1 MTLRWTISRIA
12 PVVVAAVTALVYN
25 TLPAITG
32 VLARQLGFQPGTLG
46 AFGSADLLGMAVG
59 ALAAIA
65 VMRKTSPRTTA
76 GIGLVLLLA
85 ADFGSAISGLAT
97 VLVPLRAVGG
107 VGTGLTAS
115 ACYYM
120 YSLEDQQRNAAA
132 SVLAQIALAVVVIT
146 AIPKLAHSW
155 GWQSVFIGLGVLLI
169 PCFLLA
175 REFSAGYE
183 ESAALDLPGSPA
195 APPVVL
201 WLGLLSSALFNVA
214 VAVFW
219 AYIERIGAATGIAE
233 DNIST
238 GLSISTGVG
247 LLGAILVIALGDRI
261 KGRMIAASVIVNI
274 IGIVASSS
282 PVPWVYVTAISAFY
296 ATIPI
301 YSSAQF
307 SALMRRSSSSRLA
320 AQFTLSIYVGALGP
334 ALGGLAVNQ
343 YGVLAVRW
351 PVVVLTAVSGVLL
364 WIGFFSPYAA
374 GDGVG
379 PDPNAFLTLVRAQ
392 SRQNRARQ
400 LPDK

>member
-1 MTLRWTISRIA
+1 MTRRSTIARVA

-46 AFGSADLLGMAVG
+46 AFGSADLLGMAMG

-85 ADFGSAISGLAT
+85 ADFGSAISGLPTA
-97 VLVPLRAVGG
+97 LVPLRAVGG

-120 YSLEDQQRNAAA
+120 YSLEDQQRNSAA
-132 SVLAQIALAVVVIT
+132 STLAQIALAVIVIT

-155 GWQSVFIGLGVLLI
+155 GWQSMFIGLGVLLI

-175 REFSAGYE
+175 REFSGGYK
-183 ESAALDLPGSPA
+183 ESEVLGLSGSHA
-195 APPVVL
+195 VPPVII
-201 WLGLLSSALFNVA
+201 WLGLISSALFNVA

-233 DNIST
+233 DNISA
-238 GLSISTGVG
+238 GLSISTGAG
-247 LLGAILVIALGDRI
+247 LMGAILVIALGDRV

-320 AQFTLSIYVGALGP
+320 AQFTLSVYVGALGP

-364 WIGFFSPYAA
+364 WVGFFSPYAA
-374 GDGVG
+374 YPCAGDSAG
-379 PDPNAFLTLVRAQ
+379 PDAKRNPVV
-392 SRQNRARQ
+392 S
-400 LPDK
+400 

>member
-1 MTLRWTISRIA
+1 MTRRWTISRVA

-32 VLARQLGFQPGTLG
+32 VLARQLGFEPRTLG

-65 VMRKTSPRTTA
+65 VMRKISPRTTTV
-76 GIGLVLLLA
+76 IGLVLLLV

-97 VLVPLRAVGG
+97 ALVPLRAVGG

-155 GWQSVFIGLGVLLI
+155 GWQSVFVGLGVLLV
-169 PCFLLA
+169 PCFFLA
-175 REFSAGYE
+175 REFSAGYK
-183 ESAALDLPGSPA
+183 SKALDLPGSPA
-195 APPVVL
+195 VPPVIL
-201 WLGLLSSALFNVA
+201 WLGLISSALFNVA
-214 VAVFW
+214 VALFW

-238 GLSISTGVG
+238 GLSISTGAG

-261 KGRMIAASVIVNI
+261 KGRVIAASVIVNI

-282 PVPWVYVTAISAFY
+282 PVPWAYVTAISAFY

-320 AQFTLSIYVGALGP
+320 AQFTLSIYVGSLGP

-374 GDGVG
+374 YPRAGDGKG
-379 PDPNAFLTLVRAQ
+379 PDPKRNPVV
-392 SRQNRARQ
+392 S
-400 LPDK
+400 